1 MRATLLAALLL
12 AAPQLPADPLGM
24 DDYLAQV
31 RQDNPQLRSARA
43 MDAAYALQAKQPLT
57 AFSPQLNAQLARD
70 DDQSTPTLAA
80 FSPEHIE
87 STQWGAGL
95 SKLFGTGT
103 YVNLSYTGDLTALG
117 FPAVMAG
124 ELGPTPPTYGQQFS
138 LTVAQPLW
146 RNFMAEEVAAAV
158 DAAQAGADAS
168 RAGNR
173 YGAQAQLFQARQ
185 AYIQLCTV
193 RQVIV
198 IQQESLE
205 RNQRILA
212 WTNAKYADNL
222 ADKVDVLQVQAAI
235 QQVALGLSQSREDEA
250 KGQALFNALRGAS
263 PTAEVGGLAPLS
275 VPATLEEPQPGR
287 QDLLAAQ
294 AALRASDALVRQVV
308 QQFTPDLS
316 VFATLGLNQR
326 DQDNGTAFDQLWQAE
341 HPARLFGVRLTAN
354 LDLPLY
360 HQVLAGAQRARGSGE
375 AQVEDKQ
382 REVEKDWQQLRES
395 WAGMQER
402 LTLASQLEALQKE
415 KADRE
420 KVRYQD
426 GRTTNFQVLRF
437 EDDYN
442 LSRIQTLQLT
452 ALANVLDA
460 QTRYYNAEDQ
470 PW

>member
-1 MRATLLAALLL
+1 
-12 AAPQLPADPLGM
+12 
-24 DDYLAQV
+24 
-31 RQDNPQLRSARA
+31 
-43 MDAAYALQAKQPLT
+43 
-57 AFSPQLNAQLARD
+57 
-70 DDQSTPTLAA
+70 
-80 FSPEHIE
+80 
-87 STQWGAGL
+87 
-95 SKLFGTGT
+95 
-103 YVNLSYTGDLTALG
+103 
-117 FPAVMAG
+117 
-124 ELGPTPPTYGQQFS
+124 
-138 LTVAQPLW
+138 
-146 RNFMAEEVAAAV
+146 
-158 DAAQAGADAS
+158 
-168 RAGNR
+168 
-173 YGAQAQLFQARQ
+173 
-185 AYIQLCTV
+185 
-193 RQVIV
+193 
-198 IQQESLE
+198 
-205 RNQRILA
+205 
-212 WTNAKYADNL
+212 
-222 ADKVDVLQVQAAI
+222 
-235 QQVALGLSQSREDEA
+235 
-250 KGQALFNALRGAS
+250 
-263 PTAEVGGLAPLS
+263 
-275 VPATLEEPQPGR
+275 LEEPQPGR

-460 QTRYYNAEDQ
+460 QARYYNAEDQ

>member
-1 MRATLLAALLL
+1 MKAMLLAALLA
-12 AAPQLPADPLGM
+12 AAPALPAETLGL
-24 DDYLAQV
+24 DGYLDQV
-31 RQDNPQLRSARA
+31 RQGNQQLRSARA
-43 MDAAYALQAKQPLT
+43 LDAAYALQAKEPLA
-57 AFSPQLNAQLARD
+57 AFSPQLGAQVARD
-70 DDQSTPTLAA
+70 DDQTMPALAA
-80 FSPEHIE
+80 FSPEHIQ

-95 SKLFGTGT
+95 SKLFATGT
-103 YVNLSYTGDLTALG
+103 FINLSYAADLTDMG
-117 FPAVMAG
+117 FPAAMAQQ
-124 ELGPTPPTYGQQFS
+124 LGPMSPTYGQQFS

-146 RNFMAEEVAAAV
+146 RNFMAAEV
-158 DAAQAGADAS
+158 DAAIDAADAGADAT

-173 YGAQAQLFQARQ
+173 YGAQSQLFQGRQ

-198 IQQESLE
+198 IQQESLA
-205 RNQRILA
+205 RNQKILE
-212 WTNAKYADNL
+212 WTKAKFVDNL

-250 KGQALFNALRGAS
+250 KGRALFNALRGETPS
-263 PTAEVGGLAPLS
+263 AEVGDLAPLA
-275 VPATLEEPQPGR
+275 VPAALPDPVAGR
-287 QDLLAAQ
+287 QDLVAAQ
-294 AALRASDALVRQVV
+294 AALRAADAQVRQVE
-308 QQFTPDLS
+308 QRFTPDLS

-326 DQDNGTAFDQLWQAE
+326 DANDGSAFGQLWQAE
-341 HPARLFGVRLTAN
+341 HPARLFGIRLTAN

-360 HQVLAGAQRARGSGE
+360 HQVLAGAQQAHGSGQ
-375 AQVEDKQ
+375 AQVDDKQ
-382 REVEKDWQQLRES
+382 REVAKDWEQLRQS

-402 LTLASQLEALQKE
+402 LGLAQELEALQRE

-460 QTRYYNAEDQ
+460 QARYYNAEDQ